1 MKVVLLKEVKSLG
14 KQGDVIEVSEGYA
27 RNFLFPQHL
36 AVEGS
41 EKQVAKVTAKKEAAA
56 RREKKSEAKD
66 KQVAKELE
74 GQEITLMAK
83 TNDDGSLYAAVGS
96 KDICKALAANGTT
109 VSADQIEFVPQ
120 KETGE
125 FTAVISFSSGYEAEI
140 NVIIESEEA

>member
-14 KQGDVIEVSEGYA
+14 KQGDIVEVSEGYA

-41 EKQVAKVTAKKEAAA
+41 EKQVAKVNAQKEAAV

-66 KQVAKELE
+66 KQAAKDLE
-74 GQEITLMAK
+74 GQEVTVAAK
-83 TNDDGSLYAAVGS
+83 TNDDGSLYAAIGP
-96 KDICKALAANGTT
+96 KDLAKALSAMGTR

-125 FTAVISFSSGYEAEI
+125 FTASVSFASGYEAEI
-140 NVIIESEEA
+140 NVIIESES